1 MMKSCVPLILFK
13 MNIVRKLANVL
24 HYLEIQDDTLYEAI
38 LNSDDELAS
47 WWAIQSL
54 EDELARRKA
63 EKEITDILENDTDT
77 D

>member
-1 MMKSCVPLILFK
+1 